1 MKKIMTLAAVLCCS
15 MSIFGQDVPTDRN
28 RTYRITLNNV
38 QYAHHD
44 EKMSAGDEGAW
55 HPLLLPLL
63 HNHSSFR

>member
-1 MKKIMTLAAVLCCS
+1 MKKTMMTLAAVLCCS

-44 EKMSAGDEGAW
+44 EKMSAGDEGGLASIVIA
-55 HPLLLPLL
+55 
-63 HNHSSFR
+63 SSS